1 MGAPSR
7 PIWTVVGLDPIS
19 GRMATHN
26 NSCSSDN
33 YLLFRTG
40 VASATDA
47 SENGLMQQKIT
58 KPYCK
63 TKFYFPKFR

>member
-19 GRMATHN
+19 GCMATHN

-33 YLLFRTG
+33 YLLFRIG

-47 SENGLMQQKIT
+47 SENGLM
-58 KPYCK
+58 
-63 TKFYFPKFR
+63 